1 VRNCILGSIHF
12 SFRNPPEHMSE
23 LTQVLADVS
32 RQVAIA
38 VDNMLAYTELQKTNL
53 SLERE
58 KAFLLQSTEEYQPE
72 KFFYA
77 SAAMAEIMKTIAQAA
92 DTHATVLITGET
104 GTGKDYLA
112 RRIHSLSSRRNHLFV
127 KTNCPALAPSLFE
140 SELFGHAKG
149 AFTGAN
155 DHRIGRF
162 ELAHGGTIFLDEI
175 AELSIEL
182 QAKLLHIL
190 QDGQFERVGDSR
202 PVRIDCRIIAATNK
216 DLQEGIRAGT
226 FREDLFYRLNIVS
239 IHVPPLRERREDIPL
254 LIKQLTLIQAKQM
267 NRQEPVYSA
276 RSLEKLLDYAWP
288 GNVRELENL
297 VKRLVILRAGEP
309 ILADDI
315 EKILEF
321 AQSQGQSVSGE
332 LTSLRD
338 IERQHI
344 IRTLAKTRGVLGG
357 KKGAA
362 KILGLPRSTL
372 QHRIKMHH
380 IHPEEYL
387 D

>member
-1 VRNCILGSIHF
+1 
-12 SFRNPPEHMSE
+12 
-23 LTQVLADVS
+23 
-32 RQVAIA
+32 
-38 VDNMLAYTELQKTNL
+38 
-53 SLERE
+53 
-58 KAFLLQSTEEYQPE
+58 
-72 KFFYA
+72 
-77 SAAMAEIMKTIAQAA
+77 
-92 DTHATVLITGET
+92 
-104 GTGKDYLA
+104 
-112 RRIHSLSSRRNHLFV
+112 
-127 KTNCPALAPSLFE
+127 
-140 SELFGHAKG
+140 
-149 AFTGAN
+149 
-155 DHRIGRF
+155 
-162 ELAHGGTIFLDEI
+162 
-175 AELSIEL
+175 
-182 QAKLLHIL
+182 
-190 QDGQFERVGDSR
+190 
-202 PVRIDCRIIAATNK
+202 VRIDCRIIAATNK

-332 LTSLRD
+332 LTRLRD

-387 D
+387 DECLKL